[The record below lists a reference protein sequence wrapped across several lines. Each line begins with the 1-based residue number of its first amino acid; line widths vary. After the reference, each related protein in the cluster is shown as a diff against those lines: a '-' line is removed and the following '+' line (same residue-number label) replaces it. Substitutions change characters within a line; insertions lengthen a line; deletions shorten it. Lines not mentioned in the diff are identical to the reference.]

1 MLPCYYVCQYIME
14 VLTAVILGIVQGITE
29 FLPISSTGHLILVQ
43 ELLGVSAVYGLSFDA
58 ILHLATA
65 LAVGIY
71 FRKDFLRMAYAF
83 LYRITGRPVPKG
95 DEKLL
100 ILLIIGTI
108 PAAVLGF
115 FLEGY
120 METVFRSAVLVAWTL
135 ILGALVFLF
144 AEWVGKRYMEQ
155 ENLPT
160 KWKAVWIG
168 FFQSLA
174 LIPGMSR
181 SGMTMSAGLIFG
193 LTREAAARFGF
204 MLAFPIILGSGG
216 KKFLDLFNSGT
227 FDANIAP
234 IIWGSIAA
242 FVSGLMAIHLLLQ
255 FVKNHSLTVFAV
267 YRILL
272 AILVLL
278 FLV

>member
-1 MLPCYYVCQYIME
+1 ME
-14 VLTAVILGIVQGITE
+14 VFTAIILGIVQGITE

-43 ELLGVSAVYGLSFDA
+43 EVLGVSDIYGLSFDA

-71 FRKDFLRMAYAF
+71 LRKDFLKMFYAF
-83 LYRITGRPVPKG
+83 LYRITGRPVEKK
-95 DEKLL
+95 DEQLMW
-100 ILLIIGTI
+100 LLIIGTI

-120 METVFRSAVLVAWTL
+120 MDTVFRSPVLVAWTL
-135 ILGALVFLF
+135 VLGALVFLF
-144 AEWVGKRYMEQ
+144 AEWVGKRYEEQ
-155 ENLPT
+155 EEVPT
-160 KWKAVWIG
+160 KVRALWIG
-168 FFQSLA
+168 FFQALA

-181 SGMTMSAGLIFG
+181 SGMTISGGLMLG

-216 KKFLDLFNSGT
+216 KKLLDLFNAGA
-227 FDANIAP
+227 FDTNIAP
-234 IIWGSIAA
+234 ILWGAIAA
-242 FVSGLMAIHLLLQ
+242 FVSGLLTVHYLLK

-267 YRILL
+267 YRIVL
-272 AILVLL
+272 AVVVLIWLV
-278 FLV
+278 